1 MAKKNVVTAPLVVT
15 KRADGS
21 DAYLYEGSD
30 FPDGLKDGELKR
42 LTDAGLVGEVD
53 ASDDDSEKAP
63 AKKSASSK

>member
-1 MAKKNVVTAPLVVT
+1 MAKKNVVTAPLVVA